1 MSKIVLK
8 NSVGWMQH
16 PALEAK
22 KINAANKKFMAQSTK
37 QLFLN
42 KESFTVYIGKS
53 SILLDLCNL
62 LYFVASKFT
71 VHRMHIN
78 NFLYSMEIYI
88 VCIIFHFVE
97 LVG

>member
-1 MSKIVLK
+1 
-8 NSVGWMQH
+8 MQH

-42 KESFTVYIGKS
+42 KESFTVYIEKS
-53 SILLDLCNL
+53 SALLAGSMQFIVLCGKQI
-62 LYFVASKFT
+62 YCSQD
-71 VHRMHIN
+71 VHS
-78 NFLYSMEIYI
+78 FFYSTEIYI